1 MMILKSKKCNLD
13 WQLKVYGGHNIF
25 WGNPHWN
32 VKFFKQYIKTLFPV
46 VYNHK
51 KIKKTECLIHVH
63 FTVHVTY
70 PNPYSKV
77 A

>member
-13 WQLKVYGGHNIF
+13 WQLKVCGGHNIF
-25 WGNPHWN
+25 WGNPHW
-32 VKFFKQYIKTLFPV
+32 T
-46 VYNHK
+46 VYKNSLSCCLQSQED
-51 KIKKTECLIHVH
+51 KKTECLIHVH